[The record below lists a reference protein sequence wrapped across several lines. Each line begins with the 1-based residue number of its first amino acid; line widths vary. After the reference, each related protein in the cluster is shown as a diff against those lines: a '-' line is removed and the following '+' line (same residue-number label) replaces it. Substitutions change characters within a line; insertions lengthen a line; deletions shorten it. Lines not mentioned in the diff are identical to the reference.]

1 MTYYIALGSN
11 LGDRADNLRRAAE
24 ALALLPGTRVE
35 ALSGIYETD
44 PVGYA
49 DQPCFYNAAA
59 RLDSTLSPHALLG
72 CCLGIE
78 AAMGRRRTRKDG
90 PRTLDLDLLCGD
102 APGEQSAELTFP
114 HPRMLERAFVL
125 APLCEIC
132 ADPFYR
138 RTLEGLDCGGVR
150 RLALAISLT
159 TP

>member
-11 LGDRADNLRRAAE
+11 LGDRAEYLRRALE
-24 ALALLPGTRVE
+24 ALALLPDTQV
-35 ALSGIYETD
+35 AAVSGIYETD

-49 DQPCFYNAAA
+49 DQPCFYNAAV
-59 RLDSTLSPHALLG
+59 RLESELSPRALLG

-102 APGEQSAELTFP
+102 APPQTDRELIFP

-132 ADPFYR
+132 NDPCYR
-138 RTLEGLDCGGVR
+138 KALQNLDCTRVH
-150 RLALAISLT
+150 RLNTALSL
-159 TP
+159 P

>member
-11 LGDRADNLRRAAE
+11 LGDRADNLRRAVE
-24 ALALLPGTRVE
+24 ALSLLPGTRVE

-78 AAMGRRRTRKDG
+78 AAMGRHRTRKDG

-102 APGEQSAELTFP
+102 APNEQSAELTFP

-132 ADPFYR
+132 GDPFYR
-138 RTLEGLDCGGVR
+138 QTLNELGRGGVR
-150 RLALAISLT
+150 RLALDFPLPA
-159 TP
+159 